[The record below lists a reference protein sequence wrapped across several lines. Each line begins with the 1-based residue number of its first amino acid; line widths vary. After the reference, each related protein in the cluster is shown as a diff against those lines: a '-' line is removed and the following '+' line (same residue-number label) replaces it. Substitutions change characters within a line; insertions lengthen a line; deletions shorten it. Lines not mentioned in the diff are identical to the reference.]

1 MRQVWIVSFVL
12 ALLTGPYVL
21 SACLAVAETT
31 GLNRHKGSGTDI
43 EVDLQL
49 ILAVDVS
56 ASIDL
61 LEARLQR
68 RGYMN
73 ALLDPLV
80 HQAIQSGPQGR
91 IAVTYTEW
99 AGPLTQRTVV
109 DWLVIDGAA
118 SAANFVE
125 LLDQAS
131 ILGGQRTSISN
142 AILHAI
148 PLFRNNGFRSQRKV
162 IDISG
167 DGPNNG
173 GFYVHRTRTRAFDE
187 GITINGLPILNGR
200 PSPLGIPTIPDLD
213 LYYED
218 CVIGGP
224 GAFIVVAE
232 NLRSFAAAIRR
243 KLIIEIA
250 EITPFRQKVNQSLGF
265 VPAQLNLGLTDC
277 TIGEKQFE
285 LFRKRK
291 GKKR

>member
-1 MRQVWIVSFVL
+1 MRQVWMLYFVSVL
-12 ALLTGPYVL
+12 YAAFFGLPHVGVADAVQGDAGSAL
-21 SACLAVAETT
+21 ETS
-31 GLNRHKGSGTDI
+31 L

-49 ILAVDVS
+49 VLAVDVS

-61 LEARLQR
+61 LEGRLQR
-68 RGYMN
+68 LGYVN

-80 HQAIQSGPQGR
+80 HQAIGRGPQGR

-99 AGPLTQRTVV
+99 AGPLTQRIVV
-109 DWLVIDGAA
+109 DWQIIDGPD
-118 SAANFVE
+118 SAERFVK
-125 LLDQAS
+125 LLDQAPV
-131 ILGGQRTSISN
+131 LGGRRTSISN

-148 PLFRNNGFRSQRKV
+148 PLFRDNGFRSDRKV

-173 GFYVHRTRTRAFDE
+173 GFHVHRTRNRAFDE

-200 PSPLGIPTIPDLD
+200 PSPLGIPVIQDLD

-232 NLRSFAAAIRR
+232 DLRSFAAAIRR

-250 EITPFRQKVNQSLGF
+250 DLTPPRRRTTQIPRFATGISPV
-265 VPAQLNLGLTDC
+265 QLNLELIDC
-277 TIGEKQFE
+277 TIGEKHYE
-285 LFRKRK
+285 LFRKR
-291 GKKR
+291 